1 MEGIKRRMQRFVHMN
16 KLKKVALNVIAQS
29 LTENE
34 IGHLRGVRML
44 SLFGYASSLLF
55 ALVLNPS
62 RNRKSLDGNE
72 CLVVERPPNT
82 TAHMTIYR
90 LRRR

>member
-1 MEGIKRRMQRFVHMN
+1 MHSIKHSMQRFGRMG
-16 KLKKVALNVIAQS
+16 KLKKVALNVIAQH

-55 ALVLNPS
+55 ALVLTPS
-62 RNRKSLDGNE
+62 QNRKALNGNE
-72 CLVVERPPNT
+72 CLVAERPQT
-82 TAHMTIYR
+82 LQRT
-90 LRRR
+90 